1 MGKIRYH
8 RPQSVHF
15 VTNSCEHRMFF
26 LLPCEETNH
35 LIKYWL
41 ARAKVKYGKGLDIY
55 GFIFMSNHFHMMFN
69 DAEGDIAQFMSYFT
83 GNLARSVNRKIGR
96 SGRFWISEYNDKI
109 IEGDEAFLTHFS
121 YLIANPVK
129 SGLVGKSEEW
139 RGVSSYTY
147 SLSGEKVE
155 EKGLNITKYNSIKRY
170 KNSVKK
176 DDFMET
182 FSFELAKLPL
192 WSDLSQDEYVN
203 KIREL
208 SSSACNEYNFKRGN
222 KKPLGMKKVMEFNP
236 LDRPEEPSKRESR
249 MFACNDVLK
258 LKELMDS
265 YKEFV
270 AKYRDSLVKLYRHG
284 ITKKSRYLNNLQWP
298 EGSYPP
304 TFSRPV
310 TI

>member
-35 LIKYWL
+35 LIRYWL
-41 ARAKVKYGKGLDIY
+41 ARAKVRYGKGLDIY

-69 DAEGDIAQFMSYFT
+69 DTGGDIAQFMSYFT
-83 GNLARSVNRKIGR
+83 GNLARSVNRQIGR
-96 SGRFWISEYNDKI
+96 SGRFWISQYNDKI

-129 SGLVGKSEEW
+129 SGLVSKSEEW
-139 RGVSSYTY
+139 GGVSSYTY
-147 SLSGEKVE
+147 SLSGKKVE
-155 EKGLNITKYNSIKRY
+155 ETGLDVTKYNKIKRY
-170 KNSVKK
+170 KKSVKK
-176 DDFMET
+176 DDFIET
-182 FSFELAKLPL
+182 FSFELAKLPP
-192 WSDLSQDEYVN
+192 WSELTQDEYIN
-203 KIREL
+203 KIKDL
-208 SSSACNEYNFKRGN
+208 SLSACNEYNKKRGN
-222 KKPLGMKKVMEFNP
+222 QKPLGMKKVMAFNP
-236 LDRPEEPSKRESR
+236 LDRPEKPLKNKSL
-249 MFACNDVLK
+249 MFACNDVSRLR
-258 LKELMDS
+258 ELMDS

-270 AKYRDSLVKLYRHG
+270 GKYREGLFKLYNHG
-284 ITKKSRYLNNLQWP
+284 ISKKNRYLNNLEWP

-310 TI
+310 TA